1 MTNRFLNW
9 LSYQRLPKAAVIK
22 KHLFVVLAA
31 AALAVVGAPSMRG
44 ATPEPNPGRN
54 EKPVSNTG
62 KGEKPVSNPGKGEK
76 PVSNPGSGETP
87 VSSVNVANPASA
99 PVLAVNLNDM
109 GRIPYQS
116 MKTNTVPL
124 DGYNYGCVF
133 PTVPSGHRLV
143 VQHVS
148 GQTFFSPNPAVTV
161 KLTYLLAD
169 TQLRS
174 IFPVPNAQAFDQPV
188 LAYYDAGENPLVI
201 ITADSQSASQLVNF
215 VGVTMTGYLVDCGIG
230 PCASI
235 AN

>member
-1 MTNRFLNW
+1 MANLFLNW
-9 LSYQRLPKAAVIK
+9 LSHDRLQKAAAK
-22 KHLFVVLAA
+22 KHLFIGLAA
-31 AALAVVGAPSMRG
+31 AALMMGGATSVLG
-44 ATPEPNPGRN
+44 ATPGPNPGRN
-54 EKPVSNTG
+54 EKPVSNPG
-62 KGEKPVSNPGKGEK
+62 DAPVSD
-76 PVSNPGSGETP
+76 
-87 VSSVNVANPASA
+87 VNVTNPATA

-109 GRIPYQS
+109 GRMPYQY
-116 MKTNTVPL
+116 MKTFTVPL

-148 GQTFFSPNPAVTV
+148 GQIFFSPNPALTV
-161 KLTYLLAD
+161 KLTYLSAD

-174 IFPVPNAQAFDQPV
+174 IFPVPNGQAFDHSV

-215 VGVTMTGYLVDCGIG
+215 VGLTMTGYLVDCGIG
-230 PCASI
+230 PCAAI

>member
-1 MTNRFLNW
+1 MTNLFSNW
-9 LSYQRLPKAAVIK
+9 LSHDRLQKAAVIK

-31 AALAVVGAPSMRG
+31 AALMAVGAPSVPG
-44 ATPEPNPGRN
+44 ATPGPNPGKN
-54 EKPVSNTG
+54 
-62 KGEKPVSNPGKGEK
+62 EKPVSNPGKGEK
-76 PVSNPGSGETP
+76 PAPNPPAPNPGDAPSN
-87 VSSVNVANPASA
+87 VNVTNPATA

-109 GRIPYQS
+109 GRMPYQY
-116 MKTNTVPL
+116 MKTFTVPL

-148 GQTFFSPNPAVTV
+148 GQIFFSPNPALTV
-161 KLTYLLAD
+161 RLTYLSAD

-174 IFPVPNAQAFDQPV
+174 IFPVPNGQAFDHSV

-215 VGVTMTGYLVDCGIG
+215 VGLTMTGYLVDCGIG
-230 PCASI
+230 PCAAI
-235 AN
+235 PN